1 MNREDLERR
10 LEFAV
15 RAAREAGALSLE
27 YFGAPDL
34 TVHSKRDASPV
45 TEADRR
51 AEQRIRELLAAT
63 FPDDGVLGEEFGETA
78 GTSGA
83 RWILDPIDGT
93 KSFVRGVPLYGTMVG
108 MEADGD
114 VQLGVVFLPALD
126 EMVYAAKGL
135 GAWWVPS
142 PLGVTRTAAA
152 AQPPTPAPAVGPG
165 EQLPLRAKVSQVN
178 RLADALFCTTSP
190 DYFHREGC
198 PELFERLRA
207 GASLER
213 GWSDCY
219 GHVLVATGRAEFIA
233 DPAMKPWDCAALK
246 PIVEEA
252 GGTFTDLA
260 GNPTI
265 YGGSA
270 LSTNGVLFDEIMS
283 VIRQRKTE

>member
-1 MNREDLERR
+1 MNREDLQHR
-10 LEFAV
+10 LELAV
-15 RAAREAGALSLE
+15 RAAREAGAISLE

-34 TVHSKRDASPV
+34 TVHSKADASPV

-51 AEQRIRELLAAT
+51 GEQRIRELIGQA
-63 FPDDGVLGEEFGETA
+63 FPDDGFLGEEFGETSSS
-78 GTSGA
+78 SGA

-93 KSFVRGVPLYGTMVG
+93 KSFVRGVPLYGTLVAL
-108 MEADGD
+108 EAEGD
-114 VQLGVVFLPALD
+114 IQVGVVYLPALD
-126 EMVYAAKGL
+126 EIVYAAKGL

-142 PLGVTRTAAA
+142 PFGAGRAAA
-152 AQPPTPAPAVGPG
+152 AEVRPPCPAPACGPG
-165 EQLPLRAKVSQVN
+165 DPVPVRAKVSQVG

-190 DYFHREGC
+190 DYFHLDGC
-198 PELFERLRA
+198 PDLFERLRA
-207 GASLER
+207 AALLER

-219 GHVLVATGRAEFIA
+219 GYVLVATGRAEFIA
-233 DPAMKPWDCAALK
+233 EPSMHSWDCAALK

-270 LSTNGVLFDEIMS
+270 LATNGALFEEIMK
-283 VIRQRKTE
+283 VIQQA